1 MRWQRHDELL
11 EIRDCLSGFGSP
23 DYSGFTLRPTKSTFL
38 VVPEPGA
45 RVIEPMLTVP
55 VPLSD
60 AAYEVKIAP
69 GLIHA
74 AGEEARV
81 LFPKAKG
88 CALVTDVKV
97 GPLYAEAVAAS
108 LREAGFSPTLITVPA
123 GETAKCFAEVETI
136 NRQMIRAG
144 LGRQSF
150 LVALGGGVVGD
161 LAGFAA
167 SIFYR
172 GIPFLQI
179 PTTVVSQ
186 VDSSVGGKTGINT
199 PEGKNLI
206 GTFHQP
212 RLVLADP
219 EVLETLPAREYNEGF
234 AEIIKHAA
242 IRDAAMLPVIAEAAT
257 ATRSSLAPLI
267 ARNVAIKAAIVAADE
282 FETKGLRALLNFG
295 HTIGH
300 AIESSAGYGEL
311 FHGEA
316 ISLGLRAALF
326 LSERH
331 AGLSPAASLQILDLL
346 RLYQLPLVLSPVLTD
361 ARILEKMARDKKFDQ
376 GAIRFVLISK
386 PGEAMVSTAV
396 DLADIT
402 DAIAHLREPLS

>member
-1 MRWQRHDELL
+1 
-11 EIRDCLSGFGSP
+11 
-23 DYSGFTLRPTKSTFL
+23 
-38 VVPEPGA
+38 
-45 RVIEPMLTVP
+45 MLTVA
-55 VPLSD
+55 VSLPLTP
-60 AAYEVKIAP
+60 YEVKITP
-69 GLIHA
+69 GLLTR
-74 AGEEARV
+74 AGAEARA
-81 LFPKAKG
+81 LFPGAKA
-88 CALVTDVKV
+88 CALVTDSKV
-97 GPLYAEAVAAS
+97 GLLYAETVAAS
-108 LREAGFSPTLITVPA
+108 LRGAGFEPVVITVPA
-123 GETAKCFAEVETI
+123 GENAKCFTEVDSI

-172 GIPFLQI
+172 GIPFIQI
-179 PTTVVSQ
+179 PTTIVSL

-199 PEGKNLI
+199 PEGKNLV

-212 RLVLADP
+212 KLVLADP
-219 EVLETLPAREYNEGF
+219 VVLETLPDREFHEGF

-242 IRDAAMLPVIAEAAT
+242 IRDAAMLPAIAAAAT
-257 ATRSSLAPLI
+257 APRRGLSDLI
-267 ARNVAIKAAIVAADE
+267 ARNVAIKAAIVTEDE

-300 AIESSAGYGEL
+300 AIESCAGYGEL

-331 AGLSPAASLQILDLL
+331 AGLTPAESAKILDLL
-346 RLYQLPLVLSPVLTD
+346 RLYQLPLVLPAHLTD
-361 ARILEKMARDKKFDQ
+361 DRLLEKMARDKKFDQ
-376 GAIRFVLISK
+376 GAIRFVLVPK
-386 PGEAMVSTAV
+386 LGDAHVSQQITPQ
-396 DLADIT
+396 DIAD
-402 DAIAHLREPLS
+402 ALAHLRTECQAWQGGGD

>member
-1 MRWQRHDELL
+1 
-11 EIRDCLSGFGSP
+11 
-23 DYSGFTLRPTKSTFL
+23 
-38 VVPEPGA
+38 
-45 RVIEPMLTVP
+45 MLTVP
-55 VPLSD
+55 VSLPHSP
-60 AAYEVKIAP
+60 YEVKIAP
-69 GLIHA
+69 GLLPA
-74 AGEEARV
+74 VGPEARA
-81 LFPKAKG
+81 LFPAAKT
-88 CALVTDVKV
+88 CALVTDSKV
-97 GPLYAEAVAAS
+97 GPLYAGTAADS
-108 LREAGFSPTLITVPA
+108 LRTAGFEPVVITVPA
-123 GETAKCFAEVETI
+123 GENAKCFAEVESI

-179 PTTVVSQ
+179 PTTVVSL

-199 PEGKNLI
+199 PEGKNLV

-219 EVLETLPAREYNEGF
+219 VVLESLPSREFNEGF

-242 IRDAAMLPVIAEAAT
+242 IRDAAMVPAIAEAAT
-257 ATRSSLAPLI
+257 APRRSLSELI
-267 ARNVAIKAAIVAADE
+267 ARNVAIKAAIVTEDE

-300 AIESSAGYGEL
+300 AIESCAGYGEL

-331 AGLSPAASLQILDLL
+331 AGLAPEASRQILALLKLFELPLLLSPALTND
-346 RLYQLPLVLSPVLTD
+346 RL
-361 ARILEKMARDKKFDQ
+361 LEKMARDKKFDQ
-376 GAIRFVLISK
+376 GAIRFVLV
-386 PGEAMVSTAV
+386 PRLGEAHVSKTISPQ
-396 DLADIT
+396 DIEE
-402 DAIAHLREPLS
+402 AIAHLRTDC

>member
-1 MRWQRHDELL
+1 
-11 EIRDCLSGFGSP
+11 
-23 DYSGFTLRPTKSTFL
+23 
-38 VVPEPGA
+38 
-45 RVIEPMLTVP
+45 MLTVP
-55 VPLSD
+55 VSLP
-60 AAYEVKIAP
+60 AAPYEVKIAP
-69 GLIHA
+69 GLITST
-74 AGEEARV
+74 GGEARA
-81 LFPKAKG
+81 LFPAAKA
-88 CALVTDVKV
+88 CALVTDSKV
-97 GPLYAEAVAAS
+97 GPLYAETVAAS
-108 LREAGFSPTLITVPA
+108 LTAAGFTVTNITVPA
-123 GETAKCFAEVETI
+123 GEPAKCFAEVESI

-172 GIPFLQI
+172 GIPYIQI
-179 PTTVVSQ
+179 PTTVVSL

-212 RLVLADP
+212 KLVLADP
-219 EVLETLPAREYNEGF
+219 AVLESLPDREFNEGF

-242 IRDAAMLPVIAEAAT
+242 IRDAAMFPAIAAAAT
-257 ATRSSLAPLI
+257 QPRRELSELI
-267 ARNVAIKAAIVAADE
+267 ARNVAIKAAIVTEDE

-300 AIESSAGYGEL
+300 AIESCAGYGEL

-331 AGLSPAASLQILDLL
+331 AGLTPAASAEILRLL
-346 RLYQLPLVLSPVLTD
+346 KLYQLPLVLSPALTND
-361 ARILEKMARDKKFDQ
+361 RLLEKMARDKKFDQ
-376 GAIRFVLISK
+376 GAIRFVLVPK
-386 PGEAMVSTAV
+386 PGDAFVSKAISM
-396 DLADIT
+396 ADIT
-402 DAIAHLREPLS
+402 DAIAHLREAC